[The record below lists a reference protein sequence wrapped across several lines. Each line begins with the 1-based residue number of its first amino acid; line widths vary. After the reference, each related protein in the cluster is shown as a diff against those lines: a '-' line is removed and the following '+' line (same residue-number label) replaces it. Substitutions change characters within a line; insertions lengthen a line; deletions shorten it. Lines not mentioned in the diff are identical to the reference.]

1 MADPAVL
8 LVHGLGGT
16 QYDLGS
22 MHKRLKNAGF
32 VTHSLTLPGHGTS
45 PEDLAGIRAED
56 WVDAVMAKY
65 AEIEPQH
72 DELHLMGMCMGA
84 LLAAE
89 TAKRTGHGR
98 KGRLVLLAPPIYIDG
113 WATPWYR
120 GFRKLLYGVPSLPG
134 RMRIEEED
142 PFGIK
147 NEQLRAIVKAK
158 FERGENFHYVWVPLA
173 CVREVDR
180 LRGWVM
186 KGLEKV
192 ACDTLV
198 VHAREDELTSLR
210 SADFL
215 AERINAAYAGRARV
229 VVLENSYH
237 MVAVDNDRE
246 IVARS
251 VLEFFGVSPAQF
263 AGAVDDP
270 KMSIADQQA
279 LVGRAVEAL
288 QSGGPAALWSLGIPD
303 FCWLQPGSNRSSGV
317 FRGTKG
323 ANRLSNWA
331 GSIRMTA
338 AGSPVYN
345 TGVAVVPATLID
357 TIRQTDAASALA
369 SSGVLALSVRS
380 GKLIEARWFP
390 DDGSLED
397 AYFGGEPQQDGPS
410 PAERA
415 FEQAA
420 RDVKTLAKAPDN
432 DALLQLY
439 ALYKQ
444 ASVGDVSG
452 DRPSLMDPVGRAKY
466 DAWTACRSMTAADAM
481 AAYVAL
487 VEKLKAREA

>member
-1 MADPAVL
+1 MSAPAVL
-8 LVHGLGGT
+8 LIHGLGGT

-45 PEDLAGIRAED
+45 PEDLAGVRAED
-56 WVDAVMAKY
+56 WVDAVLAKY
-65 AEIEPQH
+65 AEVEPQH

-89 TAKRTGHGR
+89 VAKRTGHGR
-98 KGRLVLLAPPIYIDG
+98 KGRLVLLAPPIFIDG

-120 GFRKLLYGVPSLPG
+120 GLRRLLYHVPGLPA

-186 KGLEKV
+186 TGLEKLM
-192 ACDTLV
+192 CETLV

-215 AERINAAYAGRARV
+215 AEQINSGSATRARV

-251 VLEFFGVSPAQF
+251 VLEFFGASASGGP
-263 AGAVDDP
+263 VDDP
-270 KMSIADQQA
+270 KMSLAEQQM
-279 LVGRAVEAL
+279 LVGLALEAL
-288 QSGGPAALWSLGIPD
+288 QSGGPGALWPLGIPD
-303 FCWLQPGSNRSSGV
+303 FCWFQPGTNRTSGV
-317 FRGTKG
+317 FRGSKG
-323 ANRLSNWA
+323 ANRLGAWA
-331 GSIRMTA
+331 KSVRLRAPGSA
-338 AGSPVYN
+338 VYN
-345 TGVAVVPATLID
+345 SGIAVVPATL
-357 TIRQTDAASALA
+357 TDSEPGANHSPPLA
-369 SSGVLALSVRS
+369 SSGVLSLALRA
-380 GKLIEARWFP
+380 GRLIEARWFP
-390 DDGSLED
+390 DEVELED
-397 AYFGGEPQQDGPS
+397 AYFGGEPQDDGPT

-415 FEQAA
+415 FEQAS
-420 RDVKTLAKAPDN
+420 REVKTLSSAPDN
-432 DALLQLY
+432 DSLLQLY

-452 DRPSLMDPVGRAKY
+452 DRPGLMDPVGRAKY
-466 DAWTACRSMTAADAM
+466 DAWAQRRGLSATEAM

-487 VEKLKAREA
+487 VETLKAR